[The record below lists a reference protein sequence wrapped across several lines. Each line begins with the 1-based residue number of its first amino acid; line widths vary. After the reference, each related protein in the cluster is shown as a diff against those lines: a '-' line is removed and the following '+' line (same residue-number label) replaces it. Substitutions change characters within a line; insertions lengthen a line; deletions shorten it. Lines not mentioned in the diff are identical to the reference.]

1 MERYACMELF
11 SNTTICATLQR
22 IFVDSEKNAINA
34 RWVANLY
41 HARSPSTRAT
51 SVSLQ

>member
-1 MERYACMELF
+1 MRCIWDESTTPLQGTSFKHGWMERYACMELF

-34 RWVANLY
+34 R
-41 HARSPSTRAT
+41 
-51 SVSLQ
+51 